1 MAVYSCIPG
10 FHGVSHLALHMG
22 AAISVWR
29 FCWAHVEDGDADDE
43 GLDLAEAEE
52 RQRRIA
58 LWGKVLERE
67 VDSGREA
74 AELEVEAASP
84 LPPSSP
90 IRSPKTMFSPGTPRG
105 AGGRRRLGSFY

>member
-1 MAVYSCIPG
+1 M
-10 FHGVSHLALHMG
+10 
-22 AAISVWR
+22 
-29 FCWAHVEDGDADDE
+29 EDGDADDE